1 MDTNELTHG
10 IAVQSSDGKMMEGG
24 KRLDGCWCMNVKN
37 YEISDLFIIV
47 FQAVHKVP
55 KVTAREMC
63 EAFWDVQ
70 YRLDWEITVDQA
82 PTVIEVCGDDTVL
95 QYQVSEMKNHL
106 LHFLPGC
113 IVLIVNLCHF
123 TDFSF
128 NCFVGIPE
136 KSHRACTRSAFC

>member
-1 MDTNELTHG
+1 
-10 IAVQSSDGKMMEGG
+10 
-24 KRLDGCWCMNVKN
+24 MNVKN
-37 YEISDLFIIV
+37 CEISDLFIIAL
-47 FQAVHKVP
+47 QAVHKVP

-136 KSHRACTRSAFC
+136 KSHRACTRSPMLF